1 MMPIGMVTPK
11 STGKRVRKSTR
22 KPKINVK
29 LGNSVHGEV
38 LDAIIRGVVQ
48 RPPTF
53 STTSASDNQ
62 GNNVATPDVEVDSV
76 NSDYSSSGAISSA
89 SDISVR
95 VDELDKKLT
104 QMGELMQS
112 FFSKCNVKNGNNV
125 IDNNNAGSSGG
136 HGGNAGIA
144 SDISNSDQL
153 RINALE
159 GKLSGVA
166 KVVETINTTLLTLTQ
181 TLVQMQ
187 TKLDAPHIRQESA
200 VQLPTSGPPA
210 PRPVSPITRQ
220 SSPPE
225 QQQQLSRGAP
235 IDPVP
240 NRNSAPS
247 DPAYLNR
254 LRSEREKF
262 MIVFGADEEEIDE
275 ELNIGELEIS
285 IIDRL
290 TVDEILK
297 DMKVEYLNSRIANT
311 QRLGARAEGRK
322 RPIRV
327 QFHTVQDREN
337 ACRNAYNLK
346 DSHRFKHEISIT
358 RDKIREDR
366 ERDRDIYLAKKLAR
380 QNTITGANAT
390 PLNST
395 RNTVIAAGS
404 TTVSTPL
411 TTETISPTVEQT
423 ELRNPTEEEEQAHPQ
438 MVDQTNNP

>member
-1 MMPIGMVTPK
+1 MMPISMVTPK

-22 KPKINVK
+22 KPKPNVK

-38 LDAIIRGVVQ
+38 LDALIRGVVH
-48 RPPTF
+48 RLPTF
-53 STTSASDNQ
+53 FATSASDNQ
-62 GNNVATPDVEVDSV
+62 GNIVATPDVEVDSV
-76 NSDYSSSGAISSA
+76 NSDINLAEKSAPELISIIESLKLSNNASVSMAGNYSSSGAISSA

-95 VDELDKKLT
+95 VDDLDKNMVNISKKLT

-112 FFSKCNVKNGNNV
+112 FFSKCNVNNGNKV
-125 IDNNNAGSSGG
+125 VDNNNAGSSGG

-166 KVVETINTTLLTLTQ
+166 KAVETINTTLLTLTQ

-327 QFHTVQDREN
+327 QFHTVQDRED
-337 ACRNAYNLK
+337 ACRNAYNL
-346 DSHRFKHEISIT
+346 
-358 RDKIREDR
+358 
-366 ERDRDIYLAKKLAR
+366 
-380 QNTITGANAT
+380 
-390 PLNST
+390 
-395 RNTVIAAGS
+395 
-404 TTVSTPL
+404 
-411 TTETISPTVEQT
+411 
-423 ELRNPTEEEEQAHPQ
+423 
-438 MVDQTNNP
+438 